1 MLQPAPILNSKEIQI
16 ILVLQS
22 LLQEIAVL
30 KVQSEMLDKIICENN
45 LRNKNN
51 A

>member
-22 LLQEIAVL
+22 LLQEMAVL
-30 KVQSEMLDKIICENN
+30 KVQSETLDKIICENN